1 MRSRQETCKSTS
13 TPASRRSRC
22 AIASALIRE
31 RAIGDGGRLVLR
43 TVGTIELLAADGTVT
58 QSWGPEEAEWGTYAF
73 RFGIRLQARTMAPR
87 GPDTASAKPGF

>member
-1 MRSRQETCKSTS
+1 MAGNDVADGTGPGREALTRPPVRHYK
-13 TPASRRSRC
+13 RREL
-22 AIASALIRE
+22 ATA
-31 RAIGDGGRLVLR
+31 DGGRLVLR
-43 TVGTIELLAADGTVT
+43 TDGTIELLAADGTVT

>member
-1 MRSRQETCKSTS
+1 MAGNDVADGTGPGREAL
-13 TPASRRSRC
+13 TPSPVRHYKRPEL
-22 AIASALIRE
+22 AIP
-31 RAIGDGGRLVLR
+31 DGGRLVLR
-43 TVGTIELLAADGTVT
+43 TDGTIELLAADGTVT